1 MCIFLTNSIFSAKC
15 FRNKISD
22 CATTKY
28 QSKSKSHLNCTHIT
42 CTYYD
47 ILFNFVSLL
56 FSYLHKAL
64 LIFHKA
70 DNIYEI
76 MQQACNRQHLEV
88 TLVKSMDSAM
98 ESLCSQTEYF
108 HIIIIDTRSAK
119 HLDAEHIAR

>member
-1 MCIFLTNSIFSAKC
+1 MIMCMLLTNSLFSAKC

-28 QSKSKSHLNCTHIT
+28 QSKSKSHIICTH
-42 CTYYD
+42 YD
-47 ILFNFVSLL
+47 ILFNFIFLI
-56 FSYLHKAL
+56 FSYFRKAL

-70 DNIYEI
+70 DNIYDV

-98 ESLCSQTEYF
+98 ESLCSHTEYF

>member
-1 MCIFLTNSIFSAKC
+1 MCIFLNNFIFSAKC

-28 QSKSKSHLNCTHIT
+28 QSKSKSNLHCIHII
-42 CTYYD
+42 CTYND
-47 ILFNFVSLL
+47 IIFNLISFL
-56 FSYLHKAL
+56 FSYLQKAL

-70 DNIYEI
+70 DNIYEV

-98 ESLCSQTEYF
+98 ESLCSHTEYF